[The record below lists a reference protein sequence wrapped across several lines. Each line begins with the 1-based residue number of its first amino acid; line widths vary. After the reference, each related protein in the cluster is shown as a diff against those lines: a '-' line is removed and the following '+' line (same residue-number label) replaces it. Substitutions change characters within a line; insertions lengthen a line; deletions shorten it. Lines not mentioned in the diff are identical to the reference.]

1 MFNRIVTAFGLLLLR
16 LGERLKKKPVMLTS
30 EDTGTERTEVSPSEV
45 KVHKIIAG
53 PFAASDD
60 PDFDPNYDMD
70 YFWIDAM
77 VELDNE
83 IMDLTIGHN
92 EFDEIYK
99 IVKHLESPTVEP
111 YVIGGADD

>member
-1 MFNRIVTAFGLLLLR
+1 MFRIMQIVFGLLLLK
-16 LGERLKKKPVMLTS
+16 LNERFKKKPVTPIS
-30 EDTGTERTEVSPSEV
+30 EDTETERTDVSPSEV

-77 VELDNE
+77 VEIDNK
-83 IMDLTIGHN
+83 IVDLTIGHN
-92 EFDEIYK
+92 EFNEIYK
-99 IVKHLESPTVEP
+99 IVKHLEGPTVEP
-111 YVIGGADD
+111 YVIGREP

>member
-1 MFNRIVTAFGLLLLR
+1 MFNRIVTAFGLLLIKLS
-16 LGERLKKKPVMLTS
+16 ERLKKKPVTLTS
-30 EDTGTERTEVSPSEV
+30 EDTETERTEVSHSEV

-77 VELDNE
+77 VEIDNE

-99 IVKHLESPTVEP
+99 IVKHIKSPTVEP
-111 YVIGGADD
+111 YVIGRPDE

>member
-1 MFNRIVTAFGLLLLR
+1 MFNRIVTAFGLLSLVLS
-16 LGERLKKKPVMLTS
+16 ERFKKKSVMPIS
-30 EDTGTERTEVSPSEV
+30 EDTKTEKKDVSPSEV
-45 KVHKIIAG
+45 KIHKIIAG
-53 PFAASDD
+53 PFSASDD
-60 PDFDPNYDMD
+60 PDFDPRYDMD

-111 YVIGGADD
+111 YVIGRPDD